1 MARAPRGAHTRGVA
15 DLVPFPRSGVVRD
28 SRGQGRA
35 LRVTWHHEEGV
46 VVLSTWRGPT
56 CVGTVRVAPED
67 VPFLVDVL
75 VSGLGQ
81 GYSAAAPPPD
91 EVSTEAGTA

>member
-1 MARAPRGAHTRGVA
+1 MAE
-15 DLVPFPRSGVVRD
+15 LVPFPRSGVVRD
-28 SRGQGRA
+28 GRGDGRA

-56 CVGTVRVAPED
+56 CVATVRVAPED

-75 VSGLGQ
+75 VSGLGER
-81 GYSAAAPPPD
+81 YSAATRGAQPP
-91 EVSTEAGTA
+91 AGAETG